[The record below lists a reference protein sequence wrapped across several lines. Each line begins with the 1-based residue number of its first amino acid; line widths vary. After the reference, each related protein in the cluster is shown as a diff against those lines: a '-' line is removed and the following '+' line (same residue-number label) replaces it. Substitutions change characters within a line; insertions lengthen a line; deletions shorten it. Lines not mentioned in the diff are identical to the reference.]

1 MIYAAASLFSEDTI
15 HSRRLV
21 GDVRHTDKR
30 RMEMTLQDELNALKT
45 KSEARIPAEKLAAM
59 HRATKDLEKSGL
71 KDRVLKVG
79 DRAPDFALN
88 NTEGIL
94 VSSRT
99 LLDRGPMVLSFY
111 RGGW

>member
-1 MIYAAASLFSEDTI
+1 M

-21 GDVRHTDKR
+21 GDGLHTDKR
-30 RMEMTLQDELNALKT
+30 RMEMALQDELNALKT
-45 KSEARIPAEKLAAM
+45 KSEARIPAEKLAVI
-59 HRATKDLEKSGL
+59 HRATEDLEKSGL
-71 KDRVLKVG
+71 KDRVLKAG

-94 VSSRT
+94 VSSRA
-99 LLDRGPMVLSFY
+99 LLNRGPMVLSFY